1 MKRFFLVSKV
11 LVLLTFIFALVALAG
26 CKKPNPTL
34 SFDVT
39 DIQLEIG
46 ETYELKPQI
55 TELEGEDLVNYN
67 FSSQGV
73 VSVSNNIITAEGVG
87 NVTINASLKDYPE
100 VAFEIK
106 VTVIS
111 KVKSIQINMSPTM
124 IRESKQKLN
133 AAVAPSSAEYKE
145 LEWSVSDSSII
156 KIEPR
161 LHLFNFKL
169 KSFNITR

>member
-1 MKRFFLVSKV
+1 MKRFSFVNKF

-87 NVTINASLKDYPE
+87 NVIINASLKDYPE

-133 AAVAPSSAEYKE
+133 AAVAPS
-145 LEWSVSDSSII
+145 
-156 KIEPR
+156 R
-161 LHLFNFKL
+161 
-169 KSFNITR
+169 